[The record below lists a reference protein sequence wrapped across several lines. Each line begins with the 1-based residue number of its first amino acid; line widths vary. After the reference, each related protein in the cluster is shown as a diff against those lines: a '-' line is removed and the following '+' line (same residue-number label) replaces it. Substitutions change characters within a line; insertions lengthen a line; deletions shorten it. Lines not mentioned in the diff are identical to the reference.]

1 MSERLELPSSLSKGV
16 AWENM
21 KPHPG
26 ALTQSPL
33 WWQCTNSSGRTVL
46 EGERSFFSL
55 LYFSSLCFPFPY
67 SRGCSA
73 MMQFTASLASEQ
85 KLMLPKE
92 MVKFAKVQIPPELFK
107 PEWPNMRGI
116 CVTHVTEIPSW
127 LRQCMMLFSYQW
139 MALLEH
145 PKIHHWWEFLQL
157 DSCVWLKRTDN
168 RTNYSL

>member
-26 ALTQSPL
+26 ALTQCPL
-33 WWQCTNSSGRTVL
+33 WWQCTNSSGRMVL

-73 MMQFTASLASEQ
+73 TMQFTASLASEQ
-85 KLMLPKE
+85 KADATKGNGKICKSANSPRAFQARVAKHERHLCNTYHRDSLMTEAVHDAVLISMNGTSRTSKNSP
-92 MVKFAKVQIPPELFK
+92 L
-107 PEWPNMRGI
+107 MRILTAG
-116 CVTHVTEIPSW
+116 
-127 LRQCMMLFSYQW
+127 
-139 MALLEH
+139 LLCLTQEN
-145 PKIHHWWEFLQL
+145 W
-157 DSCVWLKRTDN
+157 
-168 RTNYSL
+168 